1 MSGHNSSDFCDEE
14 VTEVGNKIL
23 WACIAALLYH
33 DLYTNW
39 KTIKLFK
46 LAWW

>member
-1 MSGHNSSDFCDEE
+1 MIGIQMNIEYTLAHNSSDFCDEE

-33 DLYTNW
+33 NLY
-39 KTIKLFK
+39 
-46 LAWW
+46 